1 MSFTAV
7 VVTESNKT
15 FSRNFILPN
24 KTKLNTS
31 CIFMLQQKYKLFAKN
46 YKKKNAKTKS
56 IQNKKKK
63 ILVYFMVAEV
73 ANVNVL

>member
-7 VVTESNKT
+7 AVTESNKT
-15 FSRNFILPN
+15 FSRNCILSN

-46 YKKKNAKTKS
+46 YKKMPKLKVFK
-56 IQNKKKK
+56 IKK
-63 ILVYFMVAEV
+63 Y
-73 ANVNVL
+73 